1 MAKVRATK
9 PGYYGRQLRVV
20 GEVFEADGKA
30 SWFEPVGGKEQAQKE
45 EPAAPAAPLEP
56 IAPANDATVDLN
68 AMTVKDLRALA
79 KDRGIG
85 IGADVT
91 TKAEIIAAIEAGP
104 AGDAPT
110 AEPFADAPAP
120 VRVSNEINDA
130 TGATQPDW
138 VAGGQADI

>member
-1 MAKVRATK
+1 MAKVRATQT
-9 PGYYGRQLRVV
+9 GYYGRQLRMV
-20 GEVFEADGKA
+20 GEVFEADVKA
-30 SWFEPVGGKEQAQKE
+30 SWFEPVGGKEQAQKA
-45 EPAAPAAPLEP
+45 EPAAPKVEEP
-56 IAPANDATVDLN
+56 VTQAPANDAPVDLN

-85 IGADVT
+85 LGADVT
-91 TKAEIIAAIEAGP
+91 TKAEIVAAIEAG
-104 AGDAPT
+104 AVSEDR
-110 AEPFADAPAP
+110 EPFADAPEP

>member
-1 MAKVRATK
+1 MAKVRATQT
-9 PGYYGRQLRVV
+9 GYYGRQLRMV

-30 SWFEPVGGKEQAQKE
+30 SWFEPVGWKEQAQKE
-45 EPAAPAAPLEP
+45 EPAATAAPLEP
-56 IAPANDATVDLN
+56 VAPAGDASVDLN
-68 AMTVKDLRALA
+68 AMTVKELRELA

-85 IGADVT
+85 LGAGVT
-91 TKAEIIAAIEAGP
+91 TKAEIIAAIEAGG
-104 AGDAPT
+104 ADAT
-110 AEPFADAPAP
+110 AEPFSDAPAP